1 MLPLLLLPPLCTW
14 QCAGTDALVEGAD
27 PMMTATPKGNV
38 NMTYGSSCPVNE
50 FPPSATGFFDVHGNV
65 WEWVSGA
72 ALSLRILRLP
82 WMAFSGLPP
91 RLHALHPSSACIA
104 GNFLMVF
111 SCARSA
117 AAGESRLPASTSPV
131 LSVYPYCVC
140 CVCALFW
147 QVEDHFAPLPEFE
160 IHFLYDDF
168 STPCFDGWHT
178 GIMGGSWISCGQL
191 ASNFA
196 RYHFRRHFF
205 QHLGFR
211 CVGVLWWARSRG
223 DLLTGVLGV

>member
-1 MLPLLLLPPLCTW
+1 M
-14 QCAGTDALVEGAD
+14 
-27 PMMTATPKGNV
+27 
-38 NMTYGSSCPVNE
+38 
-50 FPPSATGFFDVHGNV
+50 
-65 WEWVSGA
+65 
-72 ALSLRILRLP
+72 
-82 WMAFSGLPP
+82 
-91 RLHALHPSSACIA
+91 
-104 GNFLMVF
+104 
-111 SCARSA
+111 
-117 AAGESRLPASTSPV
+117 
-131 LSVYPYCVC
+131 
-140 CVCALFW
+140 

-211 CVGVLWWARSRG
+211 CVGVLWVWWARTLSGYFLGLSIYWTMYSLGGWCVAPTVVDMSGAQPRATRLHACG
-223 DLLTGVLGV
+223 SWLLC

>member
-1 MLPLLLLPPLCTW
+1 M
-14 QCAGTDALVEGAD
+14 
-27 PMMTATPKGNV
+27 
-38 NMTYGSSCPVNE
+38 
-50 FPPSATGFFDVHGNV
+50 
-65 WEWVSGA
+65 
-72 ALSLRILRLP
+72 
-82 WMAFSGLPP
+82 
-91 RLHALHPSSACIA
+91 
-104 GNFLMVF
+104 
-111 SCARSA
+111 
-117 AAGESRLPASTSPV
+117 
-131 LSVYPYCVC
+131 
-140 CVCALFW
+140 

-211 CVGVLWWARSRG
+211 CVGVLWV
-223 DLLTGVLGV
+223 DLLWTCCGGRELVGTFFPGLSLLDSVFVGWVVCSSYCG